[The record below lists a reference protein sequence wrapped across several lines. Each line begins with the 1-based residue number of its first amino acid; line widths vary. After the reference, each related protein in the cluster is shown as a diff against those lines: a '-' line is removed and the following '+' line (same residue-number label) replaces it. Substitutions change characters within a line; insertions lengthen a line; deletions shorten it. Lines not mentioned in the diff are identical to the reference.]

1 MTSFTALVDALAGSA
16 IDALADFDEQYAID
30 AGLDP
35 AQVRAWAGV
44 RDVYFGT
51 TSYTRKQA
59 LALSRARGSSLH
71 KLVLIERRLKHL
83 KPSQR
88 WAPRLALLG
97 VHGTYRDVEKAARE
111 LLPIDDHVPED
122 SVRFSKPKN
131 GKGKFSASGD
141 EHVLAALEKH
151 LRQDL
156 DQSKPAGP
164 QMFAKLSDLVSG
176 DGGVAVPLPR
186 PIVAVP
192 LDEHVKILADHGD
205 DVLLGMTDGTTLT
218 GAEYLAGLMGEM
230 FPNEVALVHPEAGPV
245 NLYHTQRYANDK
257 QRDLVRMATPECPV
271 PGCRVSA
278 DLSEIHHI
286 VAWSQGGPTNLD
298 NLVPLC
304 RYHNRV
310 NLDNPR
316 HRNRRGRME
325 RIRGRPAWVSPRGYP
340 VFPPRG
346 LMDRMFGRYHL
357 RL

>member
-16 IDALADFDEQYAID
+16 INALADFDEQYAID

-35 AQVRAWAGV
+35 AQVKAWGRV
-44 RDVYFGT
+44 REVYFGT

-59 LALSRARGSSLH
+59 VALERARGFSLH
-71 KLVLIERRLKHL
+71 QLVMIERRLSRL
-83 KPSQR
+83 KPSER
-88 WAPRLALLG
+88 WAPRLELLG
-97 VHGTYRDVEKAARE
+97 VYGNYRDVEKAARK

-122 SVRFSKPKN
+122 SVRFSSSRN
-131 GKGKFSASGD
+131 GKRKLSASGD
-141 EHVLAALEKH
+141 EHVLAALEKR
-151 LRQDL
+151 LRQNL
-156 DQSKPAGP
+156 DGSQPAGP
-164 QMFAKLSDLVSG
+164 QMFAKLAGIVSG
-176 DGGVAVPLPR
+176 DGGVAVPVPR

-230 FPNEVALVHPEAGPV
+230 FPNEVALVHPETGPV

-286 VAWSQGGPTNLD
+286 VAWCQGGHTNLD

-304 RYHNRV
+304 RYHNRI
-310 NLDNPR
+310 NADNPK
-316 HRNRRGRME
+316 HTNRRGRME

-340 VFPPRG
+340 VFPPGG